1 MIVIPP
7 EQLAPQVLNALIEA
21 YVLQEG
27 TDYGE
32 REIAL
37 ARKIAELNT
46 QIMKGRV
53 LITWDEESES
63 CNLVSRE
70 QFHAWG
76 GRDE

>member
-7 EQLAPQVLNALIEA
+7 ERLAPRLLSALIEA

-32 REIAL
+32 REITLASKIEAL
-37 ARKIAELNT
+37 SAQIRNGKI
-46 QIMKGRV
+46 
-53 LITWDEESES
+53 LITWDEDSES

-70 QFHAWG
+70 QFQAWA